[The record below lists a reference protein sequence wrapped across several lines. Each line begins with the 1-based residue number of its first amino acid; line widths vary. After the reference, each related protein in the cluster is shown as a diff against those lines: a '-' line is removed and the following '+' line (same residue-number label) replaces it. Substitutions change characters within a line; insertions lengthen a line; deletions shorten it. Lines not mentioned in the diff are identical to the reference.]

1 MPDLLFLSHRIPY
14 PPDKGDKIRSWH
26 ALSHLADHFRV
37 HLGCFVDDPADL
49 AHEAMLRR
57 VCADCHI
64 VPLNP
69 TVARLKS
76 APALLGSTP
85 LSVRAYAHAGMS
97 AWVRAHAARGRI
109 AGVFVFS
116 SAMAC
121 HVMGA
126 GLDARRIVLDFG
138 DVDSD
143 KWRQYARRKH
153 GPMRWVYAR
162 EARTLAAFE
171 HAAAAAAS
179 ATLFVSEPEAALFR
193 AQAPDVADRVRVV
206 ENGVDHRYFDPAA
219 SFADPFPAGTRA
231 VVFTGRMDYWANIDG
246 VTWFAHDILP
256 KVRQRCPDAVFW
268 IVGSHPAKAVQAL
281 ADVPGVTVTGRV
293 DDVRP
298 YLRHAA
304 VVAAP
309 LRVARGVP
317 NKVLEAM
324 SMAKPV
330 VATSQAMNGI
340 RAERGRDILIADAA
354 DEFAAAVADVI
365 DGAADP
371 AIGARARATILE
383 RYDWDTNLAALRAIV
398 DAAAG
403 AGR

>member
-26 ALSHLADHFRV
+26 ALSHLAQHFRV
-37 HLGCFVDDPADL
+37 HLGCFADDPEDL
-49 AHEAMLRR
+49 AHEAALRA
-57 VCADCHI
+57 VCADCLI
-64 VPLNP
+64 VPVNP
-69 TVARLKS
+69 TLALVRS
-76 APALLGSTP
+76 VPALLGDTP
-85 LSVRAYAHAGMS
+85 ISVRSLAHAGMR
-97 AWVRAHAARGRI
+97 AWVHGHARRGNL

-116 SAMAC
+116 SAMAS
-121 HVMGA
+121 HV
-126 GLDARRIVLDFG
+126 LDAGFDPRRIVLDYG

-153 GPMRWVYAR
+153 GPMRWIYAR

-171 HAAAAAAS
+171 HAAAASAS

-193 AQAPDVADRVRVV
+193 AQAPDVADRIRVV
-206 ENGVDHRYFDPAA
+206 ENGVDHRYFDPAVNL
-219 SFADPFPAGTRA
+219 SDPFPAGARA
-231 VVFTGRMDYWANIDG
+231 IVFTGRMDYWANIDG
-246 VTWFAHDILP
+246 VTWFARDILP
-256 KVRQRCPDAVFW
+256 LVRQRCPQAQFW

-281 ADVPGVTVTGRV
+281 ADVPAVTVTGRV

-298 YLRHAA
+298 YLAHAA

-317 NKVLEAM
+317 NKILEAM

-330 VATSQAMNGI
+330 VATGQAMNGI
-340 RAERGRDILIADAA
+340 RAERGRDILIADEAA
-354 DEFAAAVADVI
+354 AFAAAVADVI

-371 AIGARARATILE
+371 DVGSRARATVLAH
-383 RYDWDTNLAALRAIV
+383 YDWDTNLAALRAIV